1 MSQLKTS
8 VARAMGALARYLAPL
23 GRALARYLAPLGRAL
38 ARYLAPLGRALARY
52 SAPLRRYLAPISKAL
67 AAYFARLRGG
77 DVGSLPAVLGF
88 VALVLVFSSLRPDTF
103 TGPLNFANL
112 IFQAAGVMVLAMGL
126 IFVLLLGEIDL
137 SAGYTGGVAAT
148 VFGIAATRNGWD
160 FLPALLAALITGAVI
175 GFLTGVLVAKLG
187 IPSFVVTLS
196 AFLAYQG
203 VVLQWIGERGTI
215 RYNDEIVLALNN
227 KPLDVTVGWLL
238 TGIGLL
244 AYALVTW
251 RANSRRRKA
260 GLEAEAPLVWSVKT
274 LGLSALVVAVIWY
287 LSIER
292 SVNPTLTSI
301 RGVPIVLA
309 VIAGLAVVLTFMLNH
324 TAWGRHVYAVG
335 GNAEAAR
342 RAGINVDL
350 VKISCFMLCST
361 LSAFAGLL
369 LASRTNSVGPTTGG
383 SQTLLFAVGAA
394 VIGGTSLFGG
404 KGRIV
409 DAIIGGLTVMVI
421 GNGLGLLNQ
430 PAAIGFMITGLVLLL
445 AASVDAI
452 SRRRAAATG
461 RG

>member
-1 MSQLKTS
+1 MSNQKAS
-8 VARAMGALARYLAPL
+8 VDRPNGGLAKYLAQP
-23 GRALARYLAPLGRAL
+23 RA
-38 ARYLAPLGRALARY
+38 
-52 SAPLRRYLAPISKAL
+52 AL

-88 VALVLVFSSLRPDTF
+88 IVLVIVFSSLRPDTF

-160 FLPALLAALITGAVI
+160 FLPALLAALATGAVI
-175 GFLTGVLVAKLG
+175 GFATGVLVAKLG

-203 VVLQWIGERGTI
+203 VVLKWIGKRGTI
-215 RYNDEIVLALNN
+215 RYNDETILALNN
-227 KPLDVTVGWLL
+227 KPLDITVGWVL
-238 TGIGLL
+238 TAVGLL
-244 AYALVTW
+244 GYAFITW
-251 RANSRRRKA
+251 RANYRRRKA
-260 GLEAEAPLVWSVKT
+260 GLESEAPSIWLIKT
-274 LGLSALVVAVIWY
+274 VALSALVLAVIWY
-287 LSIER
+287 LSLER

-301 RGVPIVLA
+301 RGVPIVLG
-309 VIAGLAVVLTFMLNH
+309 VIAALALVLTFMLNY

-342 RAGINVDL
+342 RAGINVDR

-383 SQTLLFAVGAA
+383 SQTLLYAVGAA

-404 KGRIV
+404 KGKVV

-452 SRRRAAATG
+452 SRRRAAASG